1 MSLPESSR
9 RAQERRSLPAPAAPE
24 ASPWAVGLRSRL
36 AALMARPTVDLLEVS
51 LVIAAEEYPDLD
63 MPRYVRIIDT
73 LGDTIAKRAGAILNP
88 FARLEALREFLFDE
102 QGFRGNNEQY
112 DDRRNSYMNDVI
124 DRKVGIPLTLSLLYI
139 EVARRAGFDARGVGL
154 PGHFVVRVIEQGRDL
169 LVDPFHGGRIITP
182 EDCRDL
188 VTRTTGRGSLF
199 KQDVLRG
206 ASARTTVSRLLL
218 NLKRIHLAQGDYA
231 RALSVVER
239 LLVVN
244 PGDPREIRDRGLLLA
259 HLGHTASAVSDL
271 EAYLQLAPE
280 ASDADSVRGRLA
292 WILRKLAEVH

>member
-1 MSLPESSR
+1 MSAPEPGRPSP
-9 RAQERRSLPAPAAPE
+9 ERRRDPLPPAPE
-24 ASPWAVGLRSRL
+24 ASAWALGLRSRL
-36 AALMARPTVDLLEVS
+36 AVLLARPVVDLLEVS

-63 MPRYVRIIDT
+63 IPRYVRTVDA
-73 LGDTIAKRAGAILNP
+73 LGDTIARRTGAILNP
-88 FARLEALREFLFDE
+88 FARLEALREYLFDE
-102 QGFRGNNEQY
+102 LGFRGNNEQY

-124 DRKVGIPLTLSLLYI
+124 DRKIGIPLTLSLVYI

-154 PGHFVVRVIEQGRDL
+154 PGHFVVRVVEQGRDL

-188 VTRTTGRGSLF
+188 VIRTTGRGSLF
-199 KQDVLRG
+199 KKDVLRG
-206 ASARTTVSRLLL
+206 ATERTTISRLLL

-244 PGDPREIRDRGLLLA
+244 PGDPKEIRDRGLLLA
-259 HLGHTASAVSDL
+259 HLGHTSSAVSDL

-292 WILRKLAEVH
+292 WILRRLAEVH